1 MSTFVL
7 IRHGST
13 PEVGKILSGTRKGI
27 HLSEEGLQ
35 QASTLIHNIHNW
47 PIESV
52 YTSPLERASET
63 AGPLAQ
69 NLNVPLVTAEPLT
82 ELAFGDWTGKSF
94 AELDSLP
101 EWMAFNARR
110 SSSRPPGGESLEDAQ
125 SRVMPFLKLLTEQS
139 MRAVVLVTHA
149 DIIKTIVMTAL
160 EAPLDCLHRFDIDP
174 ASITIIDFDGTSAQL
189 RALNLS
195 PLLSMASRLHPSLA
209 G

>member
-1 MSTFVL
+1 
-7 IRHGST
+7 
-13 PEVGKILSGTRKGI
+13 
-27 HLSEEGLQ
+27 
-35 QASTLIHNIHNW
+35 
-47 PIESV
+47 V
-52 YTSPLERASET
+52 YTSPLARASET
-63 AGPLAQ
+63 AELLIQ
-69 NLNVPLVTAEPLT
+69 TWNVPLITAEPLA
-82 ELAFGDWTGKSF
+82 ELSFGDWTGKSF

-110 SSSRPPGGESLEDAQ
+110 SSSRPPGGESLQDAQ
-125 SRVMPFLKLLTEQS
+125 SRVMPFLKVLAEKS

-149 DIIKTIVMTAL
+149 DIIKTVVMTVL
-160 EAPLDCLHRFDIDP
+160 GAPLDCLHRFDIDP